1 MIFKRII
8 LWLALAMLA
17 LLGSATT
24 GSATTVSA
32 TTSSANTV
40 PATASVPGE
49 YVLAT
54 GDLVRVTVYDH
65 PDLNTETRVSQQG
78 SILFPLVG
86 EVVVAGQ
93 TASQASGLVSK
104 ALQTGGFIKKPQVNV
119 VIIEFKG
126 QQVSVL
132 GQVNRPGKFPLQNAS
147 RLAEVLAL
155 AGGVAAS
162 GADNL
167 ILISNQDGNSTRRE
181 IDLIA
186 LFKEG
191 VHAFNVPIVN
201 GDILFVPR
209 ESRFYIYGEVQRPGS
224 FRLEQNMSLVQGL
237 SVGGGLTSRG
247 TQKGI
252 KILRRNAAG
261 AIREIDAKLADLL
274 HQDDVIFVKES
285 LF

>member
-1 MIFKRII
+1 MMKRII
-8 LWLALAMLA
+8 LWLGMAMFA
-17 LLGSATT
+17 FFGPTS
-24 GSATTVSA
+24 VSVA
-32 TTSSANTV
+32 
-40 PATASVPGE
+40 GE

-54 GDLVRVTVYDH
+54 GDLVRITVYDH
-65 PDLNTETRVSQQG
+65 PDLTTETRVNEQG

-86 EVVVAGQ
+86 EVPVSGRS
-93 TASQASGLVSK
+93 ASEASGRISK
-104 ALQTGGFIKKPQVNV
+104 ALEAGGFIRKPQVNL

-126 QQVSVL
+126 QEVSVL
-132 GQVNRPGKFPLQNAS
+132 GQVNRPGKFPLQKSS

-155 AGGVAAS
+155 AGGVTAS
-162 GADNL
+162 GADSL
-167 ILISNQDGNSTRRE
+167 ILLSTQEGKSNRRE

-191 VHAFNVPIVN
+191 DQGSNVLIVN
-201 GDILFVPR
+201 GDILYVPR
-209 ESRFYIYGEVQRPGS
+209 EPRFYIYGEVQRPGS

-252 KILRRNAAG
+252 KILRRNAEG
-261 AIREIDAKLADLL
+261 VMREIDAKLADLL
-274 HQDDVIFVKES
+274 QKDDVIFVKES